1 MDIKKLNFK
10 QPKYII
16 PLIAL
21 PFIIF
26 FGWQASQFMKT
37 GKKDEKPK
45 EELSISL
52 GDAQDSIMSK
62 NDAYD
67 SFFTKKDDRTMLD
80 GLDKENDSLNQ
91 YSDNLGYKEKRYIDS
106 LKAVRGEEMRRNEN
120 EMNRSYY
127 KSQNN
132 AGRTSTQN
140 DDRDYQRS
148 VELIRTLN
156 SGGSSTSNNNN
167 NNNNNNSVKSSASS
181 QYGNSNQN
189 IRKDDNDDPVKTLR
203 KQMLMMDSLEKARN
217 PEYQS
222 KLAAEER
229 LKKNKEKLDAF
240 LNSTLTVSKSGV
252 NSSFNS
258 VFKEKENSF
267 VKAVLDESINGYL
280 GSRIRF
286 RLLEDIYVG
295 KHKVSKGALIYGQ
308 ISGFTLQRVN
318 LNIVSILNNGEILP
332 INLSVYDTDGI
343 QGMYVPQSEFREMM
357 RQMGTNS
364 VQGTQMDMSSQN
376 FFTSIASNLFRSAS
390 QSISNLIRKNKAKLK
405 YNSYIYLINDK
416 ELKKNENTY

>member
-1 MDIKKLNFK
+1 MKKLNFK

-45 EELSISL
+45 EELSLSL

-106 LKAVRGEEMRRNEN
+106 LKAVRSEEMHRNEN

-148 VELIRTLN
+148 VDLIRTLN
-156 SGGSSTSNNNN
+156 GGGSSTS
-167 NNNNNNSVKSSASS
+167 NNNSVKSSASS

-258 VFKEKENSF
+258 VFKEKENNF

-318 LNIVSILNNGEILP
+318 LNVVSILNNGEILP

-376 FFTSIASNLFRSAS
+376 FFTSIASSLFRSAS

>member
-45 EELSISL
+45 EELSLSL

-106 LKAVRGEEMRRNEN
+106 LKAVRSEEMRRNEN

-156 SGGSSTSNNNN
+156 GESSGKSASNNNRSDN
-167 NNNNNNSVKSSASS
+167 GRASASS

-189 IRKDDNDDPVKTLR
+189 IRKEDNDDPVKTLR

-258 VFKEKENSF
+258 VFKEKENNF

-318 LNIVSILNNGEILP
+318 LNVISILNNGEILP

-376 FFTSIASNLFRSAS
+376 FFTSIASSLFRSAS

>member
-1 MDIKKLNFK
+1 MKKLNFK

-45 EELSISL
+45 EELSLSL

-106 LKAVRGEEMRRNEN
+106 LKAVRSEEMRRNEN

-156 SGGSSTSNNNN
+156 GESSGKSASNNNRSDN
-167 NNNNNNSVKSSASS
+167 GRASASS

-189 IRKDDNDDPVKTLR
+189 IRKEDNDDPVKTLR

-258 VFKEKENSF
+258 VFKEKENNF

-318 LNIVSILNNGEILP
+318 LNVISILNNGEILP

-376 FFTSIASNLFRSAS
+376 FFTSIASSLFRSAS